1 MAIADKKTYLSALK
15 KIMKAKWPLNRT
27 VKIVCHGHSVPAGY
41 FKTPVVDTFNSYPQL
56 LHLAL
61 KKKYPFAVLNVGV
74 TAIGGETSLAG
85 AKRFKKDVL
94 ALRPDILTI
103 DYSLNDRGLGLPV
116 AKQAWSKM
124 IKAAKKEGIKVLLL
138 SPTPDSREDIKDLS
152 APLHKH
158 TAQVKK
164 LAVKF
169 NVGYVDSYKLF
180 TKKAFKGEKVEKYL
194 SQVNHPNKMGHI
206 LVAKELIKWF

>member
-1 MAIADKKTYLSALK
+1 MAIADKKTYLNALK
-15 KIMKAKWPLNRT
+15 KIMKAKWPANRT

-41 FKTPVVDTFNSYPQL
+41 FKTPIVDTFNSYPHL
-56 LHLAL
+56 MHLAL
-61 KKKYPFAVLNVGV
+61 KKKYPFAVLNVSV

-103 DYSLNDRGLGLPV
+103 DYSLNDRGLGLNV
-116 AKQAWSKM
+116 AKQAWSRM

-138 SPTPDSREDIKDLS
+138 SPTPDSREAIKDLS
-152 APLHKH
+152 APLHRH

-164 LAVKF
+164 LAGKF
-169 NVGYVDSYKLF
+169 SIGFVDSYKLF
-180 TKKAFKGEKVEKYL
+180 AKKAFKGEKVEKYL
-194 SQVNHPNKMGHI
+194 SQVNHPNKRGHI